1 MKQKTAN
8 NLIGI
13 LKTTFYCKHY

>member
-8 NLIGI
+8 NLTGI
-13 LKTTFYCKHY
+13 LKTTFCCKHD